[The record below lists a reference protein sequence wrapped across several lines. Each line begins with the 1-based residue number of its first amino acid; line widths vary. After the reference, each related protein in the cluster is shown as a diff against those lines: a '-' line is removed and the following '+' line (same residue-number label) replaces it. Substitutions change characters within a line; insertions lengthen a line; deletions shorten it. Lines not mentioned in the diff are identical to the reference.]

1 MTFHRVVNFLDS
13 LFAPWRRQRRQRMQH
28 KLQWTRRQRVIAQAL
43 RGLKGRAAK
52 P

>member
-1 MTFHRVVNFLDS
+1 MTQFHRVIAFLDS
-13 LFAPWRRQRRQRMQH
+13 LFAPWRRQRMH
-28 KLQWTRRQRVIAQAL
+28 KLQWTHRQRVIAQAM